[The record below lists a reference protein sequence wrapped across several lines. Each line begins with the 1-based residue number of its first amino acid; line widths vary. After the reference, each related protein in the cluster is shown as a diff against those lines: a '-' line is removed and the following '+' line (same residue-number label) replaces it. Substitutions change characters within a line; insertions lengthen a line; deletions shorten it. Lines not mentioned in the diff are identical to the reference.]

1 MKLIV
6 GLGNPGKKYEHTRH
20 NMGFD
25 VVDLFSELAQIDID
39 KEAFKGLVGRGHL
52 FDEDVN
58 LLKPQTFMNLS
69 GESVREI
76 VSYFKIPVEDII
88 VIYDDM
94 DLEPGKL
101 RLRLS
106 GSSGGHKGIQNI
118 IDNLHTEDIKR
129 IRIGIGKPTY
139 DTIDYVLSK
148 PLKEER
154 ELIDKAIKTAV
165 DALKE
170 ILKNNFDSAMNKYNH
185 QITNVFYFSFF
196 EYHPIYFSIYLN
208 IFSNDIFVFVDLTH
222 LWFCLI
228 SNF

>member
-25 VVDLFSELAQIDID
+25 VVDLFSELSQIDID
-39 KEAFKGLVGRGHL
+39 KESFKGLVGRGKV
-52 FDEDVN
+52 FDEDVF

-76 VSYFKIPVEDII
+76 VSYFKIPLEDII

-94 DLEPGKL
+94 ALAPGKI
-101 RLRLS
+101 RLRPG

-118 IDNLHTEDIKR
+118 IDNLGSQEIKR
-129 IRIGIGKPTY
+129 IRVGIGEPTY

-148 PLKEER
+148 PTKEER
-154 ELIDKAIKTAV
+154 VLIDEAIVNSANAIK
-165 DALKE
+165 D
-170 ILKNNFDSAMNKYNH
+170 ILKDNFDKAMTKYN
-185 QITNVFYFSFF
+185 
-196 EYHPIYFSIYLN
+196 
-208 IFSNDIFVFVDLTH
+208 
-222 LWFCLI
+222 
-228 SNF
+228 